1 MEPEIK
7 VLLVSLTLL
16 TKNKLS
22 LLKEKL

>member
-7 VLLVSLTLL
+7 VLLVSLTLV